1 MVLRIP
7 FLVGLVIGLSI
18 SMAVPAMAE
27 GRTDVRSDG
36 RVVPVHELANQSWP
50 YMSQEQKRLVD
61 VMARDHYR
69 YGTTADQKR
78 RISGSASGAYDTLP
92 EWRKAP
98 FRGIA
103 LRQLGH
109 KTPEFRR
116 DAV

>member
-1 MVLRIP
+1 MLRIP
-7 FLVGLVIGLSI
+7 FLVGLCVGLGMSA
-18 SMAVPAMAE
+18 AVPAMADPGGMVE
-27 GRTDVRSDG
+27 TSETVT
-36 RVVPVHELANQSWP
+36 VPVHELAAQSWP
-50 YMSQEQKRLVD
+50 YMSQQQRQLVD

-69 YGTTADQKR
+69 YGTTDSQKK
-78 RISGSASGAYDTLP
+78 RISGSTDGQYESLP

-109 KTPEFRR
+109 RTPEFRR